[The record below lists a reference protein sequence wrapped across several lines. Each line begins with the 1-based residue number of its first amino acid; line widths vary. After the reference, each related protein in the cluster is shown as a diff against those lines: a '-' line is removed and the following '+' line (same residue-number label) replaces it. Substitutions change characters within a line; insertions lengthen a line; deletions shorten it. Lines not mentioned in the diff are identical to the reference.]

1 MWQGGTPRSHVQLVA
16 RPRREMQ
23 ERSRRVAPLPAA
35 RQGYPSESDPGWCG
49 VIWRGGKDRQPVT
62 VEHTVPPADVVPTDT
77 PEVVASEQHARMRH
91 ILRLAQRTLLFESG
105 KPVGLRNTALI
116 DLCLEIRSA
125 LLPSAPGTEV
135 LREPP
140 LPVQGRYGV
149 PVTPGGRRE

>member
-1 MWQGGTPRSHVQLVA
+1 MLGVHMQL
-16 RPRREMQ
+16 PPLH
-23 ERSRRVAPLPAA
+23 SR
-35 RQGYPSESDPGWCG
+35 CG
-49 VIWRGGKDRQPVT
+49 VIWRRGKDRQPVT
-62 VEHTVPPADVVPTDT
+62 VEHTVLPADAVPTDT

-125 LLPSAPGTEV
+125 LLPSDPEV

-140 LPVQGRYGV
+140 LPLQGRYGV

>member
-1 MWQGGTPRSHVQLVA
+1 
-16 RPRREMQ
+16 
-23 ERSRRVAPLPAA
+23 
-35 RQGYPSESDPGWCG
+35 

-62 VEHTVPPADVVPTDT
+62 VEHTILPTDVVPTDT

-135 LREPP
+135 LPRTAAARAGP
-140 LPVQGRYGV
+140 LRHTRHPGRA
-149 PVTPGGRRE
+149 P

>member
-1 MWQGGTPRSHVQLVA
+1 MLGVHL
-16 RPRREMQ
+16 
-23 ERSRRVAPLPAA
+23 PLPPLHS
-35 RQGYPSESDPGWCG
+35 RC
-49 VIWRGGKDRQPVT
+49 VVMWRGGKDRQPVT
-62 VEHTVPPADVVPTDT
+62 VDHTIVPADVVPADT

-125 LLPSAPGTEV
+125 LLPSDPEV

-140 LPVQGRYGV
+140 LPVQGRYRA
-149 PVTPGGRRE
+149 PVTPGRPS